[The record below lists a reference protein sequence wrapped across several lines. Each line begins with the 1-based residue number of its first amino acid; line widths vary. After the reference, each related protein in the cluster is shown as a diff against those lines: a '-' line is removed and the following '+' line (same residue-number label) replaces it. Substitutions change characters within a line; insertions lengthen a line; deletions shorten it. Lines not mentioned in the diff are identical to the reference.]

1 MKRKQRKQGGGMKE
15 KKGNKKEEENKSNRN
30 KNKIKMAYVGSVL
43 IENTISLS
51 CQLPPPTHNLLL
63 SNTWL

>member
-1 MKRKQRKQGGGMKE
+1 MKE